1 MGMYCGRRPL
11 RGRALF
17 KKRPAAVPVSLGS
30 AFLSGCPE
38 ELGTGFRSS
47 PRRCHDAGSF
57 ILLCVVFTA
66 FLVSAG

>member
-38 ELGTGFRSS
+38 ELGTGFSQFAKEV
-47 PRRCHDAGSF
+47 P
-57 ILLCVVFTA
+57 
-66 FLVSAG
+66 